1 MVMDMNM
8 NMDIIMGLQFTIPY
22 PIMLR
27 VMYQYMGQDTMII
40 LLDMPMGTMP
50 LAHFTI
56 ILVHSDLLAFTPI
69 STMTNKKVCFTNQ
82 LNIRG
87 KNVRYLE
94 NVYIK

>member
-56 ILVHSDLLAFTPI
+56 IPVHSDLLAFTPI
-69 STMTNKKVCFTNQ
+69 FTTTKKFVLVYQ
-82 LNIRG
+82 LNNNTLL
-87 KNVRYLE
+87 K
-94 NVYIK
+94 